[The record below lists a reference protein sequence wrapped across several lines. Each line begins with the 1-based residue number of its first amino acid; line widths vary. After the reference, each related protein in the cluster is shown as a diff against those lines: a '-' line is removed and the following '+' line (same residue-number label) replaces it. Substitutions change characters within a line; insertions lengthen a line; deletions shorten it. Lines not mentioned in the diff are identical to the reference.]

1 MGGWYGPLDHDAMD
15 RMWKRMVEHN
25 LEANRRYNAEVFDAY
40 WFNKPAAVQCPPPDI
55 RKPDPEPIP
64 FELLRSRTIHT
75 RTATH
80 DVYERYEPVG
90 GMLILMSVERV
101 PW

>member
-1 MGGWYGPLDHDAMD
+1 MRWWDEYMKSGANSLSRSVNDLAF
-15 RMWKRMVEHN
+15 N
-25 LEANRRYNAEVFDAY
+25 LPTP
-40 WFNKPAAVQCPPPDI
+40 KDI

-64 FELLRSRTIHT
+64 FELLRSRTIHY

-90 GMLILMSVERV
+90 GMLILVSVERV
-101 PW
+101 AW